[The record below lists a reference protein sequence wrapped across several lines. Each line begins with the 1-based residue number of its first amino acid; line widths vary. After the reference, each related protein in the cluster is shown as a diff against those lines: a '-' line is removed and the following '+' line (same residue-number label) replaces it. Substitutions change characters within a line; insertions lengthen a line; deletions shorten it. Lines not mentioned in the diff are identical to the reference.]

1 MDQAQMVLQNE
12 LSSLLASKDQMYWHL
27 QESQR
32 AMLEKLS
39 RAEQGN
45 AELIDE
51 KLAANEMI
59 IMLEQELENAVRIAE
74 GASQKMQVFLS
85 QSRTKHFVLQLGQ
98 AEMQFTI
105 CSLNEQMAASKKQ
118 QEKLELGLARMHEKR
133 AADQTKIE
141 QMDSALAAANSTA
154 SKMTEHGKRLD
165 ILLADCEE
173 QLEAATSREDALKA
187 SVSEL
192 SDSMAL
198 LEEQTVADEQRIQTL
213 EASMTVD
220 GNTSQTLKDDVH
232 RLSECVQ
239 DLQMDLKE
247 VESSLHSCQVEL
259 TREQAAT
266 SELTSNLKQEKANC
280 MLLETTQEGL
290 KSALATLREQSA
302 IDTVRI
308 ELMESTIKT
317 ASAKESELS
326 NQIERLNDL
335 LRDTEKQLGAA
346 CASEKDLNTSL
357 LDAREESKSSQVTID
372 EQHRCI
378 SHLEDMLSKVKASRN
393 VEKEELESR
402 LDNASKAEIE
412 ALSSNAALRSELLIL
427 QAAHHTLE
435 DATGKL
441 KTESAGMQEELATGR
456 SILKQKETELLQ
468 RQMRTR
474 ELEHHLAELISER
487 DSLKV
492 VNKELQDAFNS
503 LQEQLAAQQI
513 RMEVMEAGVL
523 AHGESARKLREEI
536 ERLST
541 AHTREKHDLMLRLDD
556 ATKAS
561 NDASTSNAV
570 LRSELSILQAAHRT
584 LEETAGRMKEEAA
597 DTDKE
602 LTRARVAFKEMEE
615 ELAQVHV
622 RARELDRRLAE
633 YSTENV
639 SLKATNV
646 ESQAAVA
653 SLREQ
658 AASDKVR
665 MEAMSSTI
673 SAGEEGS
680 KAMAEEVKRLETAL
694 QLEKKS
700 REAFEQE
707 NVNLRVGSELYAAF
721 QIDADRLGELEARLQ
736 DSTAVAHNM
745 SVANAELRGELST
758 LQAAYCSLEQT
769 ADRVPD
775 LDCMVKEMQA
785 ELDLVQTRARDLDW
799 RLGEATTEIR
809 IITRTKEEL
818 EGTIALLREQEAT
831 DKARIEV
838 METSIA
844 AGGDRIQDLEEERKR
859 MSSALQ
865 LEKESREECE
875 RQLESLST
883 HTDYLEQN
891 QKGLVEI
898 EKQTADLQ
906 RQLDDAT
913 KASNDASTSNAVLR
927 SELSILQAAHRTLE
941 ETAGR
946 MKEEAADTDKELTR
960 ARVAFKEME
969 EELAQVHVRARE
981 LDRRL
986 AEYSTENVSLKA
998 TNVESQAAVASLRE
1012 QAASDKVRMEAM
1024 SSTISAGE
1032 EGSKAMAE
1040 EVKRLETALQLEKKA
1055 REAFEQEI
1063 AGLSIAILKQDSR
1076 LLSHSKNS
1084 QNDLEGRVESVK
1096 LEGEV
1101 IKSRVQELELLLD
1114 DSTTALEQASKKV
1127 IREAQEHE
1135 AAAALALQYK
1145 ATMDSQAEMQQ
1156 RMASQNSTLLAD
1168 LAALKEEH
1176 DKKVLG
1182 LSASEALQAEMQT
1195 NIKSLH
1201 LQIQNMQEHLGTAL
1215 SDKDR
1220 LQMLLQEADTAALQ
1234 LQLDVNRA
1242 ADAEAKI
1249 ITQDKTIKDLS
1260 AECNELKMQVMFLT
1274 RQLELAVADLE
1285 TEAKQTEQFTNSFL
1299 NLSQSLQPRCD
1310 KEPMSAFEFNF
1321 KSKDSDATI
1330 TDDARPKGEE

>member
-1 MDQAQMVLQNE
+1 MTQRKTIEKAMAYWLLQPEAKALHRWKDYKLAQDKRHMDQAQMVLQNE

-326 NQIERLNDL
+326 NQIERLTDL

-707 NVNLRVGSELYAAF
+707 
-721 QIDADRLGELEARLQ
+721 
-736 DSTAVAHNM
+736 
-745 SVANAELRGELST
+745 
-758 LQAAYCSLEQT
+758 
-769 ADRVPD
+769 
-775 LDCMVKEMQA
+775 
-785 ELDLVQTRARDLDW
+785 
-799 RLGEATTEIR
+799 
-809 IITRTKEEL
+809 
-818 EGTIALLREQEAT
+818 
-831 DKARIEV
+831 
-838 METSIA
+838 
-844 AGGDRIQDLEEERKR
+844 
-859 MSSALQ
+859 
-865 LEKESREECE
+865 
-875 RQLESLST
+875 
-883 HTDYLEQN
+883 
-891 QKGLVEI
+891 
-898 EKQTADLQ
+898 
-906 RQLDDAT
+906 
-913 KASNDASTSNAVLR
+913 
-927 SELSILQAAHRTLE
+927 
-941 ETAGR
+941 
-946 MKEEAADTDKELTR
+946 
-960 ARVAFKEME
+960 
-969 EELAQVHVRARE
+969 
-981 LDRRL
+981 
-986 AEYSTENVSLKA
+986 
-998 TNVESQAAVASLRE
+998 
-1012 QAASDKVRMEAM
+1012 
-1024 SSTISAGE
+1024 
-1032 EGSKAMAE
+1032 
-1040 EVKRLETALQLEKKA
+1040 
-1055 REAFEQEI
+1055 I

-1330 TDDARPKGEE
+1330 TDDARQKGEE